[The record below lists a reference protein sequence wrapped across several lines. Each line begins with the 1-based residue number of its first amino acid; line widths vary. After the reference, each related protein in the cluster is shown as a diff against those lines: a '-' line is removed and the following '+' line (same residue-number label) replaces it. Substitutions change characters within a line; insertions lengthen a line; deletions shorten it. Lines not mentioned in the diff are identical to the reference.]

1 MAQTGFTPILIYA
14 SGTTGNT
21 PSAGNLTSSANG
33 AELAINYFDGK
44 LFYKDASGNVQ
55 VLASKAGNINVSSI
69 SFGTTGLTPNTATTG
84 AITVT
89 GTLITSNGGTGL
101 ASYTA
106 GDLPYYASGTA
117 LSKLGIGTSGQILTS
132 SGTAPQW
139 STLSGVAVT
148 TFQTSLSGLTPST
161 ATSGAITLAGT
172 LGVASGGT
180 GLNSLSSGYI
190 PYGNGTSAFSSNAN
204 FLFDGTNLN
213 LKSSGNLN
221 FVYGSSSQGINFQN
235 GVGTTIQQI
244 KYLDSNGSL
253 TIGGASGTSVPIIF
267 NTSSSTEAMRL
278 NTSGYLG
285 IGTSS
290 PSTLLQINA
299 SGASPAWL
307 YSTNATSGSYFGT
320 SGTGETIVYQ
330 TGAYPIQFYTNSLE
344 RMRLDSSGN
353 LGLGVTPSAWTS
365 AFKVVE
371 IGSKGGAL
379 AGASGE
385 VDLFNNAYNNG
396 SNYIYGISSY
406 ATQFQ
411 MNNLGQFRWYTA
423 PSGTAGTTATFT
435 QAMTLT
441 NAGGL
446 SVGTTSD
453 AGAGNIRAS
462 GVFYA
467 GDGSTSNNAFA
478 RAGGSGTGIYFP
490 AANTIGFSTSASE
503 VARIDSS
510 GNLGLGVIPSAWG
523 SSRKAIQAGVG
534 ASLQGSTGTYGF
546 AEFGANF
553 YYNGT
558 SDIYL
563 ASDYASK
570 YRQISGQ
577 HQFYVAP
584 SSTGTISFTQAMTL
598 DNSGNLGI
606 GTTSPAAALEISRTS
621 ANPTFNLTAV
631 SNGSPVINMTPAGSG
646 IGAIQVVGAFPL
658 TFYTNSSERA
668 RIDSSGNLLVGTT
681 ATNVTSGGFNL
692 LFNSGSSYET
702 IGHATGSAS
711 GGAYLAFRYNN
722 GDIGTITQNGTTGVL
737 YNLTSDYRLK
747 NNPTAL
753 TGASEFIM
761 ALQPKTWDWHDGSG
775 KGVGFIAHE
784 FMEVA
789 KYSGNGTKDA
799 VDAEGNPIYQSIQP
813 SSSEVMANLV
823 ALVQEQQAI
832 IEQLKAKV
840 GI

>member
-598 DNSGNLGI
+598 DNSGNL
-606 GTTSPAAALEISRTS
+606 
-621 ANPTFNLTAV
+621 
-631 SNGSPVINMTPAGSG
+631 
-646 IGAIQVVGAFPL
+646 
-658 TFYTNSSERA
+658 
-668 RIDSSGNLLVGTT
+668 LVGTT

>member
-44 LFYKDASGNVQ
+44 LFYKDASGIVQ

-598 DNSGNLGI
+598 DNSGNL
-606 GTTSPAAALEISRTS
+606 
-621 ANPTFNLTAV
+621 
-631 SNGSPVINMTPAGSG
+631 
-646 IGAIQVVGAFPL
+646 
-658 TFYTNSSERA
+658 
-668 RIDSSGNLLVGTT
+668 LVGTT